1 MAQQEK
7 KRVKRPTAA
16 KRLIQDNKK
25 RLRNR
30 ILKSKIRTS
39 IRSFLESQNDE
50 EKQDRIKS
58 VYSLVDKAVKKGI
71 YKKNKGARVKSRL
84 LQAS

>member
-30 ILKSKIRTS
+30 ILKSQIRTS
-39 IRSFLESQNDE
+39 IRSFINAENDG
-50 EKQDRIKS
+50 EKQECIKL

>member
-30 ILKSKIRTS
+30 ILKSQIRTS
-39 IRSFLESQNDE
+39 IRSFINAENDGEKE
-50 EKQDRIKS
+50 ERIKL
-58 VYSLVDKAVKKGI
+58 VYSLVDKAVKKGV